1 MASIFTFE
9 LQPGKR
15 SCQKSRNSRPFLHV
29 SEWKSSDRDR
39 GEFRHWPC
47 HALALALQ
55 GVQQVVTA
63 RSADKLGALKRELPI
78 DDPAEIDR
86 RAAAGE
92 GLLSTDVAE
101 AITFMLTRP
110 RNVTIRDLVVLR
122 TQDL

>member
-1 MASIFTFE
+1 MSLNGKVAMVTGASSGIGRAT
-9 LQPGKR
+9 
-15 SCQKSRNSRPFLHV
+15 
-29 SEWKSSDRDR
+29 
-39 GEFRHWPC
+39 
-47 HALALALQ
+47 ALALALQ

-101 AITFMLTRP
+101 AITFLLTRP
-110 RNVTIRDLVVLR
+110 RNVTIRDLVILSHTGPVNEFGMSNNAYAYS
-122 TQDL
+122 TTIQFKG